1 MNIGINREPMKPRQ
15 LIHQILTVEKWL
27 LNSTLCLLLMML
39 ILLACIQIGLRTFF
53 SGGLL
58 WADPLLRYLVLWCG
72 MLGAVVATREKKH
85 IAIDV
90 VGYLA
95 PEQLK
100 PWIGFLLDLFS
111 TLVAATLTWAAVTFV
126 SNERLFGG
134 SPLLNIP
141 TWVWYLIFPITFTLI
156 TTHFLLATTVDIR
169 ILCTRFQSNE
179 MEKSK

>member
-1 MNIGINREPMKPRQ
+1 MNSRQ
-15 LIHQILTVEKWL
+15 LIHQILTFEKWL
-27 LNSTLCLLLMML
+27 LDTILCLILVAL
-39 ILLACIQIGLRTFF
+39 ILLACTQIGLRTFF

-100 PWIGFLLDLFS
+100 PWLSLILNLFS
-111 TLVAATLTWAAVTFV
+111 TLVAAILTWAAVIFV

-134 SPLLNIP
+134 SPLLTIP
-141 TWVWYLIFPITFTLI
+141 TWIWYLIFPIAFTLI
-156 TTHFLLATTVDIR
+156 TVHFLLALTTDIR
-169 ILCTRFQSNE
+169 SLRTRFQEQKTGYSG
-179 MEKSK
+179 